1 MQLTRFLVD
10 KAKMNS
16 IDVSVD
22 FSFQG
27 KHYTPEITIDLD
39 IYIEQKEAMSLHRLI
54 ANKHQIDCYSY
65 LYEVMESSELFYR
78 QPQGLA
84 IAHTQDDYFNILS
97 YKKQWEENKVVEQ
110 LLHIANN
117 EMDIADFS
125 DNHALKNALL
135 QAYELGNSQA

>member
-1 MQLTRFLVD
+1 MQLMRSLVD
-10 KAKMNS
+10 KTQMNS
-16 IDVSVD
+16 INVSVD

-39 IYIEQKEAMSLHRLI
+39 IYIQQKEAMSLHRLI

-65 LYEVMESSELFYR
+65 LYEVMESSEIFYR
-78 QPQGLA
+78 HPQGLA

-97 YKKQWEENKVVEQ
+97 YKKHWEQNHVVEQ
-110 LLHIANN
+110 LLHIAKN

-125 DNHALKNALL
+125 DNQALKNALL